1 MSRRFTQPVAM
12 SESNAGPPRVRPR
25 QSLSG
30 RLWLVATLAVL
41 LSEIMVFLPYIAH
54 ERSTWLNARIEDA
67 AIAVIAAANGTS
79 DMARHDE
86 LLYLA
91 DTEAIRLRDGNGV
104 VTIGNVAVSPDATI
118 DLRQENLLVRIRRA
132 LRAILLHENRLI
144 LVSDDNPYRPQ
155 SGIEMWVHERG
166 LSRTLRQF
174 AGNFSILSLVV
185 AGVTGGLVYLAVLL
199 LLVRPMRRITGS
211 IAAFRADPER
221 TTPIDPDDL
230 TVLSNDEISVA
241 ARELAAMQHELRAA
255 LWRNARLAALGTVV
269 AKVSHD
275 LRGILTPAL
284 LTAERLQL
292 NADPRVQHAGEILVK
307 AVDRAADLVRR
318 TLDYAREGPPPL
330 DLGTVALA
338 PLVREAAETAGPPGN
353 AMRVIND
360 VDPALLAR
368 ADRIQLFRVLSNL
381 LRNAAEAGGRSVRIS
396 AHHDNTTLAVEIADD
411 GPGLPEGVRS
421 DLFRPFAG
429 SGRRGGAGL
438 GLAIARDLMV
448 AHGGDIE
455 LVSTSAAG
463 TTFRL
468 TLRLVEPEQSF
479 EAAANAEDIAPARS
493 AGACDPSATEPG
505 RKGACR

>member
-1 MSRRFTQPVAM
+1 
-12 SESNAGPPRVRPR
+12 
-25 QSLSG
+25 
-30 RLWLVATLAVL
+30 
-41 LSEIMVFLPYIAH
+41 
-54 ERSTWLNARIEDA
+54 
-67 AIAVIAAANGTS
+67 
-79 DMARHDE
+79 
-86 LLYLA
+86 
-91 DTEAIRLRDGNGV
+91 
-104 VTIGNVAVSPDATI
+104 
-118 DLRQENLLVRIRRA
+118 
-132 LRAILLHENRLI
+132 
-144 LVSDDNPYRPQ
+144 
-155 SGIEMWVHERG
+155 
-166 LSRTLRQF
+166 
-174 AGNFSILSLVV
+174 
-185 AGVTGGLVYLAVLL
+185 
-199 LLVRPMRRITGS
+199 
-211 IAAFRADPER
+211 
-221 TTPIDPDDL
+221 
-230 TVLSNDEISVA
+230 
-241 ARELAAMQHELRAA
+241 
-255 LWRNARLAALGTVV
+255 
-269 AKVSHD
+269 
-275 LRGILTPAL
+275 
-284 LTAERLQL
+284 
-292 NADPRVQHAGEILVK
+292 
-307 AVDRAADLVRR
+307 
-318 TLDYAREGPPPL
+318 
-330 DLGTVALA
+330 
-338 PLVREAAETAGPPGN
+338 
-353 AMRVIND
+353 MRVIND

>member
-1 MSRRFTQPVAM
+1 M
-12 SESNAGPPRVRPR
+12 SESHASPPRVRPR

-54 ERSTWLNARIEDA
+54 ERSTWLSARIEDA
-67 AIAVIAAANGTS
+67 AIAVIAAANGTM
-79 DMARHDE
+79 DTARHDE
-86 LLYLA
+86 LLHLS
-91 DTEAIRLRDGNGV
+91 DTEAIRLLDSNGV
-104 VTIGNVAVSPDATI
+104 VTIGNVSMSPDATF
-118 DLRQENLLVRIRRA
+118 DLRQENLFVRIRRA
-132 LRAILLHENRLI
+132 LRAIVLRENRLI
-144 LVSDDNPYRPQ
+144 LVSDDSPYRPQ
-155 SGIEMWVHERG
+155 SRIEMWVHERG
-166 LSRTLRQF
+166 LTRTLRQF
-174 AGNFSILSLVV
+174 AGNFSILSLAV
-185 AGVTGGLVYLAVLL
+185 AGVTGGLVYLAVLV

-221 TTPIDPDDL
+221 TTPIDPNDL

-284 LTAERLQL
+284 LTAERLEL
-292 NADPRVQHAGEILVK
+292 NADPRVRHAGEVLVK

-338 PLVREAAETAGPPGN
+338 PLVREAAESARPPGG
-353 AMRVIND
+353 AIRVIND
-360 VDPALLAR
+360 IDAAILVR
-368 ADRIQLFRVLSNL
+368 ADRIHLFRVLTNL
-381 LRNAAEAGGRSVRIS
+381 LRNAAEAGAPSVRIS
-396 AHHDNTTLAVEIADD
+396 AFQDNTMLVVDIADN

-429 SGRRGGAGL
+429 SARRGGAGL

-455 LVSTSAAG
+455 LVSTGVAG

-479 EAAANAEDIAPARS
+479 EGASNGEHIAPVRPVDVLD
-493 AGACDPSATEPG
+493 AGAAEPG
-505 RKGACR
+505 RKGVCR